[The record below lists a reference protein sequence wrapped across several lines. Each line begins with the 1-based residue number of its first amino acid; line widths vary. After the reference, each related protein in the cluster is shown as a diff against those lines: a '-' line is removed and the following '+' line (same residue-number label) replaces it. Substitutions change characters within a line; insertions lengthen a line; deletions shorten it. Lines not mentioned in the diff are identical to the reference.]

1 MDLQVTSDWTFD
13 SDYKRG
19 FARTSD
25 PRVLAVVER
34 EDEYGGGHID
44 GDAYAPAFYWDRN
57 HGGIESTAGSTF
69 MDDESKAIMDRLVE
83 ARGRFYDN
91 RQKWAVV
98 ERYLRVFHGTTMA
111 QVSSTID
118 RDAQVVILNTPT
130 WREHVGMDDSEID
143 RFEVNSVTGPGQNV
157 VKEVVS
163 ASSEAEAR
171 EIHLTNHAD
180 EGRYITVVERAH
192 ALTGDIAEWQGA
204 LDGDVFG
211 IGWATLEERR
221 LEDDEEIDLDEWD
234 VEIQSWSYIGEDY
247 AKESAARF
255 DAGTPD
261 LPLMLDIAAA

>member
-1 MDLQVTSDWTFD
+1 MDIQVTSDWTFD
-13 SDYKRG
+13 RDYKRG

-25 PRVLAVVER
+25 PRVLAVIER

-44 GDAYAPAFYWDRN
+44 GDCYAPAFYWDRRN
-57 HGGIESTAGSTF
+57 GGIESTAGSTF
-69 MDDESKAIMDRLVE
+69 MDDESKHIMDRLVE
-83 ARGRFYDN
+83 ARDRFYSL
-91 RQKWAVV
+91 RKPFAVV
-98 ERYLRVFHGTTMA
+98 ERYLHIFHGTTMA

-130 WREHVGMDDSEID
+130 WRATVGIEDEAIN
-143 RFEVNSVTGPGQNV
+143 RFEVNSVTSPGQNV
-157 VKEVVS
+157 VKEIVT
-163 ASSEAEAR
+163 ASSEDEAR

-180 EGRYITVVERAH
+180 EGRYITVVERHH

-221 LEDDEEIDLDEWD
+221 LEDDEEIDLTDWN
-234 VEIQSWSYIGEDY
+234 VEIEVWGFIGEDY
-247 AKESAARF
+247 AQESAARF

-261 LPLMLDIAAA
+261 LPPMLDFAA

>member
-1 MDLQVTSDWTFD
+1 MDITVTSDWTFD

-34 EDEYGGGHID
+34 EEEYGGGHID

-69 MDDESKAIMDRLVE
+69 MDDESRHIAERIVE
-83 ARGRFYDN
+83 ARDRYYSL
-91 RQKWAVV
+91 RMPWATV
-98 ERYLRVFHGTTMA
+98 ERFARVFHGTTMA

-130 WREHVGMDDSEID
+130 WREHVGWTDEYAATQPEDIRLTEKMIEGD
-143 RFEVNSVTGPGQNV
+143 
-157 VKEVVS
+157 VK
-163 ASSEAEAR
+163 
-171 EIHLTNHAD
+171 
-180 EGRYITVVERAH
+180 
-192 ALTGDIAEWQGA
+192 EWQGA
-204 LDGDVFG
+204 LDGEVFG

-221 LEDDEEIDLDEWD
+221 LEDGEPIDLDEWD
-234 VEIQSWSYIGEDY
+234 VNIEVWGHIGEDY
-247 AKESAARF
+247 AQESAARF

-261 LPLMLDIAAA
+261 LPEMLDFAA